1 MMPGS
6 PDAGIVNTAG
16 LPMGTF
22 VAGPNSEPVYNAPV
36 DVVGVVAPLS
46 VSSPVDDAAGV
57 VAPISLP
64 VAATAEPKRTAATAA
79 DAADTPP
86 TTSVRRSRESGSE
99 RLTKGARSPSS
110 TGQTAASQSK

>member
-6 PDAGIVNTAG
+6 PDVGMVNTAG
-16 LPMGTF
+16 RPMGIF
-22 VAGPNSEPVYNAPV
+22 VAGPKSEPVYDAPV

-46 VSSPVDDAAGV
+46 VSSPIDDDGG
-57 VAPISLP
+57 VAPISFP

-86 TTSVRRSRESGSE
+86 TTSVRRSRESIAE
-99 RLTKGARSPSS
+99 RLRGGA
-110 TGQTAASQSK
+110 